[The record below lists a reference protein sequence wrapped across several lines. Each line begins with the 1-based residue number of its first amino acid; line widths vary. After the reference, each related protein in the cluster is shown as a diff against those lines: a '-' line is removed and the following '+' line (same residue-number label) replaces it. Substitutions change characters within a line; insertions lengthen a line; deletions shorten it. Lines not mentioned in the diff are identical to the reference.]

1 MQIVIILAAAI
12 LPALLLWLYIW
23 FRDPQPE
30 PLRLL
35 LKSIV
40 LGIIICLPV
49 SLVEGFMSGMLGPLV
64 DGSTPLGSTLEAFLV
79 AAVPEETFKLLALW
93 LVLRRNPYFDEHFDG
108 IVYAVSVGLGFA
120 ATENVLY
127 LFSFI
132 EDWQSV
138 ALSRALLAVPGHY
151 AFAVLM
157 GYYYSVY
164 HFTDHF
170 AGTAICIL
178 LVPVLAHGIYD
189 ALALSGQV
197 SPVLSGLAFL
207 VLIYFCVRMHKF
219 AHRKVLAQLERD
231 RSGEFEI
238 RG

>member
-1 MQIVIILAAAI
+1 MNYTLQVIAAV
-12 LPALLLWLYIW
+12 LPALVLFFYIYK
-23 FRDPQPE
+23 RDAQPE
-30 PLRLL
+30 PFSKLL
-35 LKSIV
+35 SALLIGV
-40 LGIIICLPV
+40 AICVPV
-49 SLVEGFMSGMLGPLV
+49 AFVEQYISNWLFAGGEPKTLF
-64 DGSTPLGSTLEAFLV
+64 GSTVNAFLV
-79 AAVPEETFKLLALW
+79 AAVPEESAKLLALW
-93 LVLRRNPYFDEHFDG
+93 LVLRKNKYFDEHFDG

-138 ALSRALLAVPGHY
+138 AISRALLAVPGHY

-157 GYYYSVY
+157 GYYYSVH
-164 HFTDHF
+164 HFTDHS
-170 AGTAICIL
+170 AWTAICIL

-197 SPVLSGLAFL
+197 SPVLGGLAFL

-231 RSGEFEI
+231 REA
-238 RG
+238 

>member
-1 MQIVIILAAAI
+1 MQTAIILAAAI
-12 LPALLLWLYIW
+12 MPALLLWLYIW
-23 FRDPQPE
+23 FRDSRPE

-35 LKSIV
+35 LKSIL
-40 LGIIICLPV
+40 LGVIICLPV
-49 SLVEGFMSGMLGPLV
+49 SLTEQVVQGMVEALV
-64 DGSTPLGSTLEAFLV
+64 GTGTLLGSTLEAFLV
-79 AAVPEETFKLLALW
+79 AALTEEAFKLLALW
-93 LVLRRNPYFDEHFDG
+93 IVLRRNPYFDEHFDG

-138 ALSRALLAVPGHY
+138 AISRALLAVPGHY

-157 GYYYSVY
+157 GYYYSVH
-164 HFTDHF
+164 HFTDHS
-170 AGTAICIL
+170 AWTAIYIL

-197 SPVLSGLAFL
+197 SPVLGGLAFL

-231 RSGEFEI
+231 REA
-238 RG
+238 